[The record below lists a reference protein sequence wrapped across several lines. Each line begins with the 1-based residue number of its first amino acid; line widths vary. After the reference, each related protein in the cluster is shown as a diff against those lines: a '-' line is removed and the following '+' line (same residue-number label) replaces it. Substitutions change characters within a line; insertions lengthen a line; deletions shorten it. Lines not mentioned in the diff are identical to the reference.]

1 MRPKKAADWSC
12 KAPILAPAPGTL
24 NSPVLCPQTAQHL
37 HLSGLPGANTEAA
50 PNSSAPSWPTLQ
62 CLSMVTRHAP
72 GDQGK
77 LEIISPQDET
87 LSGIPAPRCLYY
99 FCTCIIITQPT
110 NAPKKCWRLLSA
122 SAFCTCLQLTQQ
134 LPGHYPDR
142 AECAQPAHILGPKRH
157 QVIAIA
163 AHATNLLANI
173 QLWSAS

>member
-50 PNSSAPSWPTLQ
+50 PNSSAPSWPTLR

-77 LEIISPQDET
+77 PEITSPQDET

-110 NAPKKCWRLLSA
+110 NAPKNAGDCSLHQLSVHVF
-122 SAFCTCLQLTQQ
+122 SSLSNCLGTIQTGQNVPS
-134 LPGHYPDR
+134 LPTFW
-142 AECAQPAHILGPKRH
+142 AQKGIKSLP
-157 QVIAIA
+157 
-163 AHATNLLANI
+163 
-173 QLWSAS
+173 